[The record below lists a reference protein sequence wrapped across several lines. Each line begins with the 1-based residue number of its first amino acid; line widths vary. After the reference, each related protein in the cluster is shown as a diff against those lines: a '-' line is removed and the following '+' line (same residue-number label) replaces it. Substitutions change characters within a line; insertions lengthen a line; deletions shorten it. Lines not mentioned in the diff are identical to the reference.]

1 MSNILESNKTNIS
14 TNNKIPNLKEFI
26 KYLDQTLKMFDQHIA
41 EEEFE
46 NKNSDVHKLFV
57 TLFNIYTDLDSK
69 KTKENINKSI
79 LNEEHKDES
88 VKQKSINTTNI
99 DTKDIDINSII
110 EQHIENRKNQKKDKP
125 KWENNRTRLESEK
138 IAREIYKKSLLE
150 LQTSD
155 DNGPI
160 LFTNTKKSKNDD
172 DIVSNILNTVSLH
185 TKTKS
190 MSQPNA
196 KSCKENIKN
205 KDIKYKSVVKKSEE
219 TIQKKTYRHKN
230 NKKYVVN
237 NDANDN
243 IIDNDIENIYVSVEN
258 KKSDDNNNSE
268 YDNFNM
274 YTDTDENSV
283 SIVHSPPRNKTNKKH
298 QKTHKYEKT
307 DDIDKKIN
315 VLKKILN
322 K

>member
-1 MSNILESNKTNIS
+1 MSNILESNTTTNVN

-46 NKNSDVHKLFV
+46 NKNSDVYKLFV
-57 TLFNIYTDLDSK
+57 TLFNIYTDLNAK
-69 KTKENINKSI
+69 KATNENINNKI
-79 LNEEHKDES
+79 QKEKNINEPVIHQINSNSS
-88 VKQKSINTTNI
+88 V

-110 EQHIENRKNQKKDKP
+110 EQHIENRKKQKKDNP

-138 IAREIYKKSLLE
+138 IVREIYKKSLLE

-160 LFTNTKKSKNDD
+160 LFTDAKISKYDD
-172 DIVSNILNTVSLH
+172 DIVSNILSTVSHH
-185 TKTKS
+185 TKIKS
-190 MSQPNA
+190 TNKPNTI
-196 KSCKENIKN
+196 KSYKNNIRQKN
-205 KDIKYKSVVKKSEE
+205 LKYKSIVKKSDEI
-219 TIQKKTYRHKN
+219 IQNKSFCHKNDKKTII
-230 NKKYVVN
+230 
-237 NDANDN
+237 DDNDN
-243 IIDNDIENIYVSVEN
+243 ENIFIAQNTKE
-258 KKSDDNNNSE
+258 SDKDNSE
-268 YDNFNM
+268 YDNFDM

-283 SIVHSPPRNKTNKKH
+283 SVVHSPTKNKTNKKH
-298 QKTHKYEKT
+298 QKIHKYEKT